1 MLKRTRAAVTVA
13 TAFALA
19 ACTIPAQPAYAE
31 PSDQLQQRV
40 NEAYAQL
47 MSYTQ
52 ELELAGNKLQE
63 VKANLSNVQAEIE
76 ATKTEISEKEAELKV
91 AQEELSGRLSDSYKR
106 GDASLLSV
114 ILGANDFSELFSRMF
129 YANKIAERDQQ
140 AIDAVRTAKS
150 ELESKQEDLAKQE
163 AEQKQ
168 LVADQ
173 QQQTDTVA
181 ARVNAQQNFYSG
193 LDNQLKEQLAEEE
206 ALRIA
211 QEEYAKQQAA
221 QQQNNGSS
229 SNNNSSNT
237 GNAGNTNNGGSN
249 NNSSSNNNNSSSNNS
264 NNNTSNNNSNSN
276 SNNNSNNNSGSSSN
290 SGSNNNSSSGSSKP
304 STPDYGSNSGNAPS
318 SVVDIALAQVGKEYV
333 YGTAGPN
340 TFDCSG
346 LVSYSYAQVGYSITH
361 WSQGQFNLVQS
372 KGHLVRS
379 ASSLKPGDLVFW
391 GYSAT
396 SIYHVGIYIGG
407 GRYVHASM
415 PGVGVVTATLNTGS
429 ATYMG
434 GGSPV

>member
-1 MLKRTRAAVTVA
+1 MMLKRTRAAVTVA

-63 VKANLSNVQAEIE
+63 VKTNLSNVQTEIE

-140 AIDAVRTAKS
+140 AIDAVRAAKS

-181 ARVNAQQNFYSG
+181 ARVNAQQTFYSG
-193 LDNQLKEQLAEEE
+193 LDSQLKEQLAEEE

-229 SNNNSSNT
+229 SNNSSSNT

-249 NNSSSNNNNSSSNNS
+249 NNSSSNNSNNI
-264 NNNTSNNNSNSN
+264 NSNNNSNSN
-276 SNNNSNNNSGSSSN
+276 SNNNSNNNSGSGSN

-304 STPDYGSNSGNAPS
+304 STPDYGSDSGNAPS

-429 ATYMG
+429 STYMG

>member
-1 MLKRTRAAVTVA
+1 MMLKRTRAAVTVA

-63 VKANLSNVQAEIE
+63 VKTNLSNVQSEIE
-76 ATKTEISEKEAELKV
+76 STKTEISEKEAELKV

-150 ELESKQEDLAKQE
+150 ELEKKQEDLAKQE

-229 SNNNSSNT
+229 SNNNSSS
-237 GNAGNTNNGGSN
+237 NG
-249 NNSSSNNNNSSSNNS
+249 
-264 NNNTSNNNSNSN
+264 
-276 SNNNSNNNSGSSSN
+276 SN
-290 SGSNNNSSSGSSKP
+290 SGSNSGNAGNAGGNGGNTSAGNQQPTQPQQPSQPQTPSQPETPSKPSKP

-379 ASSLKPGDLVFW
+379 ASLLKPGDLVFW

>member
-1 MLKRTRAAVTVA
+1 MMLKRTRAAVTVA

-63 VKANLSNVQAEIE
+63 VKTNLSNVQSEIE
-76 ATKTEISEKEAELKV
+76 STKTEISEKEAELKV

-150 ELESKQEDLAKQE
+150 ELEKKQEDLAKQE

-229 SNNNSSNT
+229 SNNNSSS
-237 GNAGNTNNGGSN
+237 NG
-249 NNSSSNNNNSSSNNS
+249 
-264 NNNTSNNNSNSN
+264 
-276 SNNNSNNNSGSSSN
+276 SN
-290 SGSNNNSSSGSSKP
+290 SGSNSGNAGNAGGNGGNTSAGNQRPSQPQQPSQPQTPSQPETPSKPSKP

-429 ATYMG
+429 VTYMG

>member
-1 MLKRTRAAVTVA
+1 MMLKRTRAAVTVA

-40 NEAYAQL
+40 NDAYAQL

-63 VKANLSNVQAEIE
+63 VKTNLSNVQTEIE

-140 AIDAVRTAKS
+140 AIDAVRAAKS

-181 ARVNAQQNFYSG
+181 ARVNAQQTFYSG

-221 QQQNNGSS
+221 QQQQQGGNAGGSNNGS
-229 SNNNSSNT
+229 NS
-237 GNAGNTNNGGSN
+237 GNAGNNGG
-249 NNSSSNNNNSSSNNS
+249 
-264 NNNTSNNNSNSN
+264 NTSGGGNQGGQQPSQPETPSKPQTP
-276 SNNNSNNNSGSSSN
+276 SKPETPSKPSKP
-290 SGSNNNSSSGSSKP
+290 SKP
-304 STPDYGSNSGNAPS
+304 STPDYGSDSGNAPS
-318 SVVDIALAQVGKEYV
+318 SVVDVALAQVGKEYV

-391 GYSAT
+391 GYSAS

-429 ATYMG
+429 STYMG

>member
-40 NEAYAQL
+40 NDAYAQL

-63 VKANLSNVQAEIE
+63 VKANLSNVQSEIE
-76 ATKTEISEKEAELKV
+76 STKTEISEKEAELKV

-150 ELESKQEDLAKQE
+150 ELEKKQEDLAKQE

-264 NNNTSNNNSNSN
+264 NNN
-276 SNNNSNNNSGSSSN
+276 SGSSSN
-290 SGSNNNSSSGSSKP
+290 SGSNNSSSGSSKP

>member
-63 VKANLSNVQAEIE
+63 VKTNLSNVQTEIE

-140 AIDAVRTAKS
+140 AIDAVRAAKS

-181 ARVNAQQNFYSG
+181 ARVNAQQTFYSG

-221 QQQNNGSS
+221 QQQQQGGNAGGSNNGS
-229 SNNNSSNT
+229 NS
-237 GNAGNTNNGGSN
+237 GNAGNNGG
-249 NNSSSNNNNSSSNNS
+249 
-264 NNNTSNNNSNSN
+264 NTSGGGNQGGQQPSQPETPSTPQTP
-276 SNNNSNNNSGSSSN
+276 SKPETPSKPSKP
-290 SGSNNNSSSGSSKP
+290 SKP
-304 STPDYGSNSGNAPS
+304 STPDYGSDSGNAPS
-318 SVVDIALAQVGKEYV
+318 SVVDVALAQVGKEYV

-391 GYSAT
+391 GYSAS

-429 ATYMG
+429 STYMG

>member
-1 MLKRTRAAVTVA
+1 MMLKRTRAAVTVA

-40 NEAYAQL
+40 NDAYSQL

-63 VKANLSNVQAEIE
+63 VKANLSNVQSEIE
-76 ATKTEISEKEAELKV
+76 STKTEISEKEAELKV

-150 ELESKQEDLAKQE
+150 ELEKKQEDLAKQE

-264 NNNTSNNNSNSN
+264 NNNTSNNNSN
-276 SNNNSNNNSGSSSN
+276 NNSGSSSN
-290 SGSNNNSSSGSSKP
+290 SGSNNNGSSGSSKP

-318 SVVDIALAQVGKEYV
+318 SVIDIALAQVGKEYV

>member
-63 VKANLSNVQAEIE
+63 VKTNLSNVQSEIE
-76 ATKTEISEKEAELKV
+76 STKTEISEKEAELKV

-150 ELESKQEDLAKQE
+150 ELEKKQEDLAKQE

-229 SNNNSSNT
+229 SNNNSSS
-237 GNAGNTNNGGSN
+237 NG
-249 NNSSSNNNNSSSNNS
+249 
-264 NNNTSNNNSNSN
+264 
-276 SNNNSNNNSGSSSN
+276 SN
-290 SGSNNNSSSGSSKP
+290 SGSNSGNAGNAGGNGGNTSAGNQQPSQPPQPSQPQTPSQPETPSKPSKP

>member
-1 MLKRTRAAVTVA
+1 MMLKRTRAAVTVA

-40 NEAYAQL
+40 NDAYAQL

-63 VKANLSNVQAEIE
+63 VKTNLSNVQTEIE

-140 AIDAVRTAKS
+140 AIDAVRAAKS

-173 QQQTDTVA
+173 QQQTDAVA

-193 LDNQLKEQLAEEE
+193 LDSQLKEQLAEEE

-211 QEEYAKQQAA
+211 QEEYAKKQQE
-221 QQQNNGSS
+221 QQQQGGNAGGSNNGS
-229 SNNNSSNT
+229 NS
-237 GNAGNTNNGGSN
+237 GNAGNNGG
-249 NNSSSNNNNSSSNNS
+249 
-264 NNNTSNNNSNSN
+264 NTSGGGNQGAQQPSQPETPSTPQTP
-276 SNNNSNNNSGSSSN
+276 SKPETPSKP
-290 SGSNNNSSSGSSKP
+290 SKP
-304 STPDYGSNSGNAPS
+304 STPDYGSDSGNAPS

-379 ASSLKPGDLVFW
+379 TSSLKPGDLVFW

>member
-1 MLKRTRAAVTVA
+1 MMLKRTRAAVTVA

-40 NEAYAQL
+40 NDAYAQL

-63 VKANLSNVQAEIE
+63 VKANLSNVQSEIE
-76 ATKTEISEKEAELKV
+76 STKTEISEKEAELKV

-150 ELESKQEDLAKQE
+150 ELEKKQEDLAKQE

-264 NNNTSNNNSNSN
+264 NNNT

>member
-1 MLKRTRAAVTVA
+1 MMLKRTRAAVTVA

-63 VKANLSNVQAEIE
+63 VKTNLSNVQSEIE
-76 ATKTEISEKEAELKV
+76 STKTEISEKEAELKV

-150 ELESKQEDLAKQE
+150 ELEKKQEDLAKQE

-229 SNNNSSNT
+229 SNNNSSS
-237 GNAGNTNNGGSN
+237 NG
-249 NNSSSNNNNSSSNNS
+249 
-264 NNNTSNNNSNSN
+264 
-276 SNNNSNNNSGSSSN
+276 SN
-290 SGSNNNSSSGSSKP
+290 SGSNSGNAGNAGGNGGNTSAGNQQPSQPQQPSQSQTPSQPETPSKPSKP

>member
-19 ACTIPAQPAYAE
+19 ACTIPAQPVYAE

-40 NEAYAQL
+40 NDAYAQL

-63 VKANLSNVQAEIE
+63 VKTNLSNVQTEIE

-91 AQEELSGRLSDSYKR
+91 AQEELSTRLSDSYKR

-150 ELESKQEDLAKQE
+150 ELEEKQEDLAKQE

-193 LDNQLKEQLAEEE
+193 LDSQLKEQLAEEE

-221 QQQNNGSS
+221 QQQQQQQGNAGGSSNGS
-229 SNNNSSNT
+229 NS
-237 GNAGNTNNGGSN
+237 GNAGNNGG
-249 NNSSSNNNNSSSNNS
+249 
-264 NNNTSNNNSNSN
+264 NTSGGGNQ
-276 SNNNSNNNSGSSSN
+276 GSQQPSQPQTPSTPQTP
-290 SGSNNNSSSGSSKP
+290 SQPEAPSKPSKP
-304 STPDYGSNSGNAPS
+304 STPDYGSDSGNAPS
-318 SVVDIALAQVGKEYV
+318 SVVDVALAQVGKEYV

-391 GYSAT
+391 GYSAS

-429 ATYMG
+429 STYMG

>member
-1 MLKRTRAAVTVA
+1 MMLKRTRAAVTVA

-63 VKANLSNVQAEIE
+63 VKTNLSNVQTEIE

-140 AIDAVRTAKS
+140 AIDAVRAAKS

-181 ARVNAQQNFYSG
+181 ARVNAQQTFYSG

-221 QQQNNGSS
+221 QQQQQGGNAGGSNNGS
-229 SNNNSSNT
+229 NS
-237 GNAGNTNNGGSN
+237 GNAGNNGG
-249 NNSSSNNNNSSSNNS
+249 
-264 NNNTSNNNSNSN
+264 NTSGGGNQGGQQPSQPETPSTPQTP
-276 SNNNSNNNSGSSSN
+276 SKPETPSKP
-290 SGSNNNSSSGSSKP
+290 SKP
-304 STPDYGSNSGNAPS
+304 STPDYGSDSGNAPS
-318 SVVDIALAQVGKEYV
+318 SVVDVALAQVGKEYV

-379 ASSLKPGDLVFW
+379 TSSLKPGDLVFW

-429 ATYMG
+429 STYMG

>member
-63 VKANLSNVQAEIE
+63 VKTNLSNVQTEIE

-140 AIDAVRTAKS
+140 AIDAVRAAKS

-181 ARVNAQQNFYSG
+181 ARVNAQQTFYSG
-193 LDNQLKEQLAEEE
+193 LDSQLKEQLAEEE

-229 SNNNSSNT
+229 SNNSSSNT
-237 GNAGNTNNGGSN
+237 GNAGNTNN
-249 NNSSSNNNNSSSNNS
+249 NSSSNNS
-264 NNNTSNNNSNSN
+264 NNNNSNNNSNSN
-276 SNNNSNNNSGSSSN
+276 SNNNSNNNSGSGSN

-304 STPDYGSNSGNAPS
+304 STPDYGSDSGNAPS

-429 ATYMG
+429 STYMG

>member
-1 MLKRTRAAVTVA
+1 MMLKRTRAAVTVA

-63 VKANLSNVQAEIE
+63 VKTNLSNVQTEIE

-140 AIDAVRTAKS
+140 AIDAVRAAKS

-229 SNNNSSNT
+229 SNNNSSN
-237 GNAGNTNNGGSN
+237 NG
-249 NNSSSNNNNSSSNNS
+249 
-264 NNNTSNNNSNSN
+264 
-276 SNNNSNNNSGSSSN
+276 SN
-290 SGSNNNSSSGSSKP
+290 SGSNSGNAGNAGGNGGNTSAGNQQPSQSQQPSQPQTPSQPETPSKPSKP
-304 STPDYGSNSGNAPS
+304 STPDYGSDSGNAPS

-379 ASSLKPGDLVFW
+379 TSSLKPGDLVFW

-429 ATYMG
+429 STYMG

>member
-1 MLKRTRAAVTVA
+1 MMLKRTRAAVTVA

-19 ACTIPAQPAYAE
+19 TCTIPAQPAYAE

-40 NEAYAQL
+40 NDAYAQL

-63 VKANLSNVQAEIE
+63 VKTNLSNVQTEIE

-140 AIDAVRTAKS
+140 AIDAVRAAKS

-173 QQQTDTVA
+173 QQQTDAVA

-193 LDNQLKEQLAEEE
+193 LDSQLKEQLAEEE

-221 QQQNNGSS
+221 QQQQQGGNAGGSNNGS
-229 SNNNSSNT
+229 NS
-237 GNAGNTNNGGSN
+237 GNAGNNGG
-249 NNSSSNNNNSSSNNS
+249 
-264 NNNTSNNNSNSN
+264 NTSGGGNQGGQQPSQPETPSTPQTP
-276 SNNNSNNNSGSSSN
+276 SKPETPSKP
-290 SGSNNNSSSGSSKP
+290 SKP
-304 STPDYGSNSGNAPS
+304 STPDYGSDSGNAPS
-318 SVVDIALAQVGKEYV
+318 SVVDVALAQVGKEYV

-391 GYSAT
+391 GYSAS

-429 ATYMG
+429 STYMG

>member
-40 NEAYAQL
+40 NDAYAQL

-63 VKANLSNVQAEIE
+63 VKTNLSNVQTEIE

-140 AIDAVRTAKS
+140 AIDAVRAAKS

-181 ARVNAQQNFYSG
+181 ARVNAQQTFYSG

-221 QQQNNGSS
+221 QQQQQGGNAGGSNNGS
-229 SNNNSSNT
+229 NS
-237 GNAGNTNNGGSN
+237 GNAGNNGG
-249 NNSSSNNNNSSSNNS
+249 
-264 NNNTSNNNSNSN
+264 NTSGGGNQGGQQPSQPETPSKPQTP
-276 SNNNSNNNSGSSSN
+276 SKPETPSKPSKP
-290 SGSNNNSSSGSSKP
+290 SKP
-304 STPDYGSNSGNAPS
+304 STPDYGSDSGNAPS
-318 SVVDIALAQVGKEYV
+318 SVVDVALAQVGKEYV

-391 GYSAT
+391 GYSAS

-429 ATYMG
+429 STYMG

>member
-1 MLKRTRAAVTVA
+1 MMLKRTRAAVTVA

-40 NEAYAQL
+40 NDAYAQL

-63 VKANLSNVQAEIE
+63 VKANLSNVQSEIE
-76 ATKTEISEKEAELKV
+76 STKTEISEKEAELKV

-150 ELESKQEDLAKQE
+150 ELEKKQEDLAKQE

-249 NNSSSNNNNSSSNNS
+249 NN
-264 NNNTSNNNSNSN
+264 TSNNNSNSN

-290 SGSNNNSSSGSSKP
+290 SGSNNNGSSGSSKP

>member
-19 ACTIPAQPAYAE
+19 ACTIPAQPVYAE

-40 NEAYAQL
+40 NDAYAQL

-63 VKANLSNVQAEIE
+63 VKTNLSNVQTEIE

-91 AQEELSGRLSDSYKR
+91 AQEELSTRLSDSYKR

-150 ELESKQEDLAKQE
+150 ELEEKQEDLAKQE

-221 QQQNNGSS
+221 QQQQQQQGNAGGSSNGS
-229 SNNNSSNT
+229 NS
-237 GNAGNTNNGGSN
+237 GNAGNNGG
-249 NNSSSNNNNSSSNNS
+249 
-264 NNNTSNNNSNSN
+264 NTSGGGNQ
-276 SNNNSNNNSGSSSN
+276 GSQQPSQPQTPSTPQTP
-290 SGSNNNSSSGSSKP
+290 SQPEAPSKPSKP
-304 STPDYGSNSGNAPS
+304 STPDYGSDSGNAPS
-318 SVVDIALAQVGKEYV
+318 SVVDVALAQVGKEYV

-391 GYSAT
+391 GYSAS

-429 ATYMG
+429 STYMG

>member
-1 MLKRTRAAVTVA
+1 MMLKRTRAAVTVA

-63 VKANLSNVQAEIE
+63 VKTNLSNVQTEIE
-76 ATKTEISEKEAELKV
+76 ATKTEISKKEAELKV

-140 AIDAVRTAKS
+140 AIDAVRAAKS

-181 ARVNAQQNFYSG
+181 ARVNAQQTFYSG

-229 SNNNSSNT
+229 SNNNSSS
-237 GNAGNTNNGGSN
+237 NG
-249 NNSSSNNNNSSSNNS
+249 
-264 NNNTSNNNSNSN
+264 
-276 SNNNSNNNSGSSSN
+276 SN
-290 SGSNNNSSSGSSKP
+290 SGSNSGNAGNAGGNGGNTSAGNQQPSQPQQPNQPQTPSQPETPSKPSKP

>member
-1 MLKRTRAAVTVA
+1 MMLKRTRAAVTVA

-19 ACTIPAQPAYAE
+19 ACNIPAQPAYAE

-140 AIDAVRTAKS
+140 AIDAVRAAKS

-249 NNSSSNNNNSSSNNS
+249 NNSSSNNS

-276 SNNNSNNNSGSSSN
+276 SNNNSGSSSN
-290 SGSNNNSSSGSSKP
+290 SGSNNSSSGSSKP

>member
-1 MLKRTRAAVTVA
+1 MMLKRTRAAVTVA

-63 VKANLSNVQAEIE
+63 VKTNLSNVQTEIE

-140 AIDAVRTAKS
+140 AIDAVRAAKS

-181 ARVNAQQNFYSG
+181 ARVNAQQTFYSG
-193 LDNQLKEQLAEEE
+193 LDSQLKEQLAEEE

-229 SNNNSSNT
+229 SNNNSSS
-237 GNAGNTNNGGSN
+237 NG
-249 NNSSSNNNNSSSNNS
+249 
-264 NNNTSNNNSNSN
+264 
-276 SNNNSNNNSGSSSN
+276 SN
-290 SGSNNNSSSGSSKP
+290 SGSNSGNAGNAGGNGGNTSAGNQKPSQPQQPSQPQTPSQPETPSKPSKP

-379 ASSLKPGDLVFW
+379 TSSLKPGDLVFW
-391 GYSAT
+391 GYNAT

>member
-1 MLKRTRAAVTVA
+1 MMLKRTRAAVTVA

-140 AIDAVRTAKS
+140 AIDAVRAAKS

-264 NNNTSNNNSNSN
+264 NNS
-276 SNNNSNNNSGSSSN
+276 NSNNNSGSSSN
-290 SGSNNNSSSGSSKP
+290 SGSNNSSSGSSKP

>member
-40 NEAYAQL
+40 NDAYAQL

-63 VKANLSNVQAEIE
+63 VKANLSNVQSEIE
-76 ATKTEISEKEAELKV
+76 STKTEISEKEAELKV

-150 ELESKQEDLAKQE
+150 ELEKKQEDLAKQE

-264 NNNTSNNNSNSN
+264 NNNTSNNNSNS
-276 SNNNSNNNSGSSSN
+276 NSNNNSGSSSN

>member
-140 AIDAVRTAKS
+140 AIDAVRAAKS

-249 NNSSSNNNNSSSNNS
+249 NNSSSNN
-264 NNNTSNNNSNSN
+264 SNSN

-290 SGSNNNSSSGSSKP
+290 SGSNNSSSGSSKP

>member
-40 NEAYAQL
+40 NDAYAQL

-63 VKANLSNVQAEIE
+63 VKANLSNVQSEIE
-76 ATKTEISEKEAELKV
+76 STKTEISEKEAELKV

-150 ELESKQEDLAKQE
+150 ELEKKQEDLAKQE

-264 NNNTSNNNSNSN
+264 NNNT

>member
-1 MLKRTRAAVTVA
+1 MMLKRTRAAVTVA

-63 VKANLSNVQAEIE
+63 VKTNLSNVQTEIE

-140 AIDAVRTAKS
+140 AIDAVRAAKS

-181 ARVNAQQNFYSG
+181 ARVNAQQTFYSG
-193 LDNQLKEQLAEEE
+193 LDSQLKEQLAEEE

-229 SNNNSSNT
+229 SNNSSSNT

-249 NNSSSNNNNSSSNNS
+249 NNSSSNNS
-264 NNNTSNNNSNSN
+264 NNNNSNNNSNSN
-276 SNNNSNNNSGSSSN
+276 SNNNSNNNSGSGSN
-290 SGSNNNSSSGSSKP
+290 SGSNNNSSSDSSKP
-304 STPDYGSNSGNAPS
+304 STPDYGSDSGNAPS

-429 ATYMG
+429 STYMG

>member
-1 MLKRTRAAVTVA
+1 MMLKRTRAAVTVA

-63 VKANLSNVQAEIE
+63 VKTNLSNVQTEIE

-140 AIDAVRTAKS
+140 AIDAVRAAKS

-193 LDNQLKEQLAEEE
+193 LDSQLKEQLAEEE

-229 SNNNSSNT
+229 SNNNSSS
-237 GNAGNTNNGGSN
+237 NG
-249 NNSSSNNNNSSSNNS
+249 
-264 NNNTSNNNSNSN
+264 
-276 SNNNSNNNSGSSSN
+276 SN
-290 SGSNNNSSSGSSKP
+290 SGSNSGNAGNAGGNGGNTSAGNQQPSQSQQPSQPQTPSQPETPSKPSKP
-304 STPDYGSNSGNAPS
+304 STPDYGSDSGNAPS

-379 ASSLKPGDLVFW
+379 TSSLKPGDLVFW

-429 ATYMG
+429 STYMG

>member
-63 VKANLSNVQAEIE
+63 VKTNLSNVQTEIE

-140 AIDAVRTAKS
+140 AIDAVRAAKS

-193 LDNQLKEQLAEEE
+193 LDSQLKEQLAEEE

-229 SNNNSSNT
+229 SNNNSSS
-237 GNAGNTNNGGSN
+237 NG
-249 NNSSSNNNNSSSNNS
+249 
-264 NNNTSNNNSNSN
+264 
-276 SNNNSNNNSGSSSN
+276 SN
-290 SGSNNNSSSGSSKP
+290 SGSNSGNAGNAGGNGGNTSAGNQQPSQSQQPSQPQTPSQPETPSKPSKP
-304 STPDYGSNSGNAPS
+304 STPDYGSDSGNAPS

-379 ASSLKPGDLVFW
+379 TSSLKPGDLVFW

-429 ATYMG
+429 STYMG

>member
-1 MLKRTRAAVTVA
+1 MMLKRTRAAVTVA

-63 VKANLSNVQAEIE
+63 VKTNLSNVQSEIE
-76 ATKTEISEKEAELKV
+76 STKTEISEKEAELKV

-150 ELESKQEDLAKQE
+150 ELEKKQEDLAKQE

-229 SNNNSSNT
+229 SNNNSSSNGSNS
-237 GNAGNTNNGGSN
+237 GNAGNAGGNGG
-249 NNSSSNNNNSSSNNS
+249 
-264 NNNTSNNNSNSN
+264 NTSAGNQQPSQPQQPSQ
-276 SNNNSNNNSGSSSN
+276 SQTPSQPETPSKP
-290 SGSNNNSSSGSSKP
+290 SKP

>member
-1 MLKRTRAAVTVA
+1 MMLKRTRAAVTVA

-40 NEAYAQL
+40 NDAYAQL

-63 VKANLSNVQAEIE
+63 VKANLSNVQSEIE
-76 ATKTEISEKEAELKV
+76 STKTEISEKEAELKV

-150 ELESKQEDLAKQE
+150 ELEKKQEDLAKQE

-264 NNNTSNNNSNSN
+264 NNNTSNNNSNS
-276 SNNNSNNNSGSSSN
+276 NSNNNSGSSSN

>member
-1 MLKRTRAAVTVA
+1 MMLKRTRAAVTVA

-63 VKANLSNVQAEIE
+63 VKTNLSNVQAEIE

-140 AIDAVRTAKS
+140 AIDAVRAAKS

-181 ARVNAQQNFYSG
+181 ARVNAQQTFYSG
-193 LDNQLKEQLAEEE
+193 LDSQLKEQLAEEE

-249 NNSSSNNNNSSSNNS
+249 NNSSSNNS
-264 NNNTSNNNSNSN
+264 NNNTSNNNSNS
-276 SNNNSNNNSGSSSN
+276 
-290 SGSNNNSSSGSSKP
+290 SSGGSKP
-304 STPDYGSNSGNAPS
+304 STSDYGSNSGNAPS

-379 ASSLKPGDLVFW
+379 TSSLKPGDLVFW

>member
-1 MLKRTRAAVTVA
+1 MMLKRTRAAVTVA

-63 VKANLSNVQAEIE
+63 VKTNLSNVQSEIE
-76 ATKTEISEKEAELKV
+76 STKTEISEKEAELKV

-150 ELESKQEDLAKQE
+150 ELEKKQEDLAKQE

-229 SNNNSSNT
+229 SNNNSSS
-237 GNAGNTNNGGSN
+237 NG
-249 NNSSSNNNNSSSNNS
+249 
-264 NNNTSNNNSNSN
+264 
-276 SNNNSNNNSGSSSN
+276 SN
-290 SGSNNNSSSGSSKP
+290 SGSNSGNAGNAGGNGGNTSAGNQQPSQPQTPSQPETPSKPSKP

>member
-63 VKANLSNVQAEIE
+63 VKTNLSNVQSEIE
-76 ATKTEISEKEAELKV
+76 STKTEISEKEAELKV

-150 ELESKQEDLAKQE
+150 ELEKKQEDLAKQE

-229 SNNNSSNT
+229 SNNNSSS
-237 GNAGNTNNGGSN
+237 NG
-249 NNSSSNNNNSSSNNS
+249 
-264 NNNTSNNNSNSN
+264 
-276 SNNNSNNNSGSSSN
+276 SN
-290 SGSNNNSSSGSSKP
+290 SGSNSGNAGNAGGNGGNTSAGNQQPTQPQQPSQPQTPSQPETPSKPSKP

>member
-63 VKANLSNVQAEIE
+63 VKTNLSNVQTEIE

-140 AIDAVRTAKS
+140 AIDAVRAAKS

-193 LDNQLKEQLAEEE
+193 LDSQLKEQLAEEE

-229 SNNNSSNT
+229 SNNNSSN
-237 GNAGNTNNGGSN
+237 NG
-249 NNSSSNNNNSSSNNS
+249 
-264 NNNTSNNNSNSN
+264 
-276 SNNNSNNNSGSSSN
+276 SN
-290 SGSNNNSSSGSSKP
+290 SGSNSGNAGNAGGNGGNTSAGNQQTSQPQQPSQPQTPSQPETPSKPSKP
-304 STPDYGSNSGNAPS
+304 STPDYGSDSGNAPS

-379 ASSLKPGDLVFW
+379 TSSLKPGDLVFW

-429 ATYMG
+429 STYMG

>member
-63 VKANLSNVQAEIE
+63 VKTNLSNVQSEIE
-76 ATKTEISEKEAELKV
+76 STKTEISEKEAELKV

-150 ELESKQEDLAKQE
+150 ELEKKQEDLAKQE

-229 SNNNSSNT
+229 SNNNSSS
-237 GNAGNTNNGGSN
+237 NG
-249 NNSSSNNNNSSSNNS
+249 
-264 NNNTSNNNSNSN
+264 
-276 SNNNSNNNSGSSSN
+276 SN
-290 SGSNNNSSSGSSKP
+290 SGSNSGNAGNAGGNGGNTSAGNQQSSQPQQPSQPQTPSQPETPSKPSKP

>member
-63 VKANLSNVQAEIE
+63 VKTNLSNVQTEIE

-140 AIDAVRTAKS
+140 AIDAVRAAKS

-181 ARVNAQQNFYSG
+181 ARVNAQQTFYSG
-193 LDNQLKEQLAEEE
+193 LDSQLKEQLAEEE

-229 SNNNSSNT
+229 SNNNSSS
-237 GNAGNTNNGGSN
+237 NG
-249 NNSSSNNNNSSSNNS
+249 
-264 NNNTSNNNSNSN
+264 
-276 SNNNSNNNSGSSSN
+276 SN
-290 SGSNNNSSSGSSKP
+290 SGSNSGNAGNAGGNGGNTSAGNQKPSQPQQPSQPQTPSQPETPSKPSKP

-379 ASSLKPGDLVFW
+379 TSSLKPGDLVFW

>member
-1 MLKRTRAAVTVA
+1 MMLKRTRAAVTVA

-63 VKANLSNVQAEIE
+63 VKTNLSNVQAEIE

-140 AIDAVRTAKS
+140 AIDAVRAAKS

-181 ARVNAQQNFYSG
+181 ARVNAQQTFYSG
-193 LDNQLKEQLAEEE
+193 LDSQLKEQLAEEE

-249 NNSSSNNNNSSSNNS
+249 NNSSSNNS

-276 SNNNSNNNSGSSSN
+276 SNNNSNNNNSNNN
-290 SGSNNNSSSGSSKP
+290 SGFNNNSSSGGSKP
-304 STPDYGSNSGNAPS
+304 STSDYGSNSGNAPS

-379 ASSLKPGDLVFW
+379 TSSLKPGDLVFW

>member
-1 MLKRTRAAVTVA
+1 MMLKRTRAAVTVA

-63 VKANLSNVQAEIE
+63 VKTNLSNVQSEIE
-76 ATKTEISEKEAELKV
+76 STKTEISEKEAELKV

-150 ELESKQEDLAKQE
+150 ELEKKQEDLAKQE

-229 SNNNSSNT
+229 SNNNSSS
-237 GNAGNTNNGGSN
+237 NG
-249 NNSSSNNNNSSSNNS
+249 
-264 NNNTSNNNSNSN
+264 
-276 SNNNSNNNSGSSSN
+276 SN
-290 SGSNNNSSSGSSKP
+290 SGS
-304 STPDYGSNSGNAPS
+304 
-318 SVVDIALAQVGKEYV
+318 L
-333 YGTAGPN
+333 
-340 TFDCSG
+340 
-346 LVSYSYAQVGYSITH
+346 
-361 WSQGQFNLVQS
+361 
-372 KGHLVRS
+372 
-379 ASSLKPGDLVFW
+379 SL
-391 GYSAT
+391 
-396 SIYHVGIYIGG
+396 IHI
-407 GRYVHASM
+407 
-415 PGVGVVTATLNTGS
+415 
-429 ATYMG
+429 
-434 GGSPV
+434 